1 MIISHKETM
10 FLIGASL
17 FALNLRPIQTGNKN
31 TPNPILWACPFNP
44 FNAQAEPGRTAE
56 ASSQLLNPVRLLTAS
71 GAEAA
76 AGGLPR
82 RHSSSRPDD
91 SVSPPKFFA
100 GIAVSGRAVAGC
112 FLFFDSKVYLVL
124 LDSLCLTHIIF
135 NPVMQSHIFPISYLL
150 TNVSLHCS
158 NCRCQAIE
166 MDCEDGHECR
176 L

>member
-1 MIISHKETM
+1 VRACVLFSFWIKNTFLNYCKIFVHALIISHKETM

-91 SVSPPKFFA
+91 SVYPPKFFA
-100 GIAVSGRAVAGC
+100 GIAVSNREQLIVYF
-112 FLFFDSKVYLVL
+112 FLDFVL
-124 LDSLCLTHIIF
+124 LTSLCL
-135 NPVMQSHIFPISYLL
+135 PVIVFKL
-150 TNVSLHCS
+150 
-158 NCRCQAIE
+158 
-166 MDCEDGHECR
+166 
-176 L
+176 